1 MAGKI
6 TYIKMSKLDSD
17 GNDLTTTLKSLSQIT
32 IPYTNTSSSVCP
44 IIGRTDMGTYYT
56 FVVEFPTGEAQE
68 IDASKLGYN
77 FTGSISTATIASN
90 TSFPEFPTFNGE
102 VPVSSS
108 LLPYLYDAGSNSLQ
122 ISTYPQK
129 DLILS
134 TSTFYAS
141 GSFGGVSP
149 SFFVELYKTDST
161 RTNRTRLTNSTG
173 ILTGGWKGPFTRQAT
188 IPSESIS
195 PGDILYLGTEYVG
208 TSVSNINVKLNLDIG
223 KVNSAQIFLSSTVSS
238 GTSLGTI
245 PEPYFPTPFFNSNCQ
260 VLLNNI
266 NKYPLNPFLQDID
279 YSTNPLVPINI
290 QRILSGTAE
299 FGTVPQSYY
308 TSLSQ
313 ITPRYLG
320 SKNQSSGVNQYIT
333 NAGNTDFGNP
343 INIGTYG
350 NVSPITQNE
359 TNIFEFEWGES
370 TYPMIQGYGQ
380 LKLSNILQASSKDLV
395 RVVQKSSNAIKKPY
409 PDGRFITTSE
419 PNINSYR
426 QSTNPL
432 DAQSHSGSAGGK
444 YFWIISQSRGEFYT
458 TLNNSNPQNSTIQL
472 GNYSAN
478 PVPNSIMP
486 NTSKVVSTGWGTP
499 IKPEFMFTSSYAGGV
514 TTPDPGGG
522 TTPISTY
529 ISGSYG
535 TVDSQSPHLL
545 IFEWNGDM
553 SKTILNSAGAVT
565 TAEKTNFT
573 YDKVINGINS
583 GMTEANRWYITLY
596 RNLENPPDTSQSLEN
611 GLTLGDRLQPYNYGY
626 DQLNSEGN
634 FDNPLAA
641 KGVYEIVGVDA
652 SFSNFYDVNVVF
664 VIVKPEIKF
673 DPLVVSGS
681 SYITSFPSVNSGSF
695 DVNNGQGGIVATYS
709 VTGSVEGRS
718 GPQVIANITLNGTTV
733 LDGVTM
739 TSQQG
744 NFFRND
750 VIVFP
755 TSEFGGTGG
764 TPIKFKILANS
775 QVFNNKITRL
785 NIGTSKSSNRNQYPN
800 SPTNGIGAFMW
811 QATGKEQI
819 TGEEYIV
826 VQDEI
831 KGVGPGY
838 FTDKFSPDYIVDNIE
853 SITKEYGSNKT

>member
-1 MAGKI
+1 MSNI
-6 TYIKMSKLDSD
+6 QYIKVSKLDSS
-17 GNDLTTTLKSLSQIT
+17 GNDLTNTLKSLSQIT

-44 IIGRTDMGTYYT
+44 VIGRTDMGTYYT
-56 FVVEFPTGEAQE
+56 FVVESPTGEVQE
-68 IDASKLGYN
+68 SDASKLGYN
-77 FTGSISTATIASN
+77 FTGSISTAAVDASIN
-90 TSFPEFPTFNGE
+90 TFPEFFTMDGE
-102 VPVSSS
+102 VPISSS
-108 LLPYLYDAGSNSLQ
+108 LLPYVYNTGSNSLQ

-129 DLILS
+129 DLIVS

-161 RTNRTRLTNSTG
+161 RTNRTRLTNSAG

-208 TSVSNINVKLNLDIG
+208 TSVSNISVKLNLDVG
-223 KVNSAQIFLSSTVSS
+223 KVNAAQIFLSSTIAS
-238 GTSLGTI
+238 GTSLGTV
-245 PEPYFPTPFFNSNCQ
+245 PEPYFTTPFYNSDCQ

-279 YSTNPLVPINI
+279 YSTNPLVPANI
-290 QRILSGTAE
+290 QLILSGTAA

-308 TSLSQ
+308 TSLAQ

-320 SKNQSSGVNQYIT
+320 SKNQSSGVNQYVE

-343 INIGTYG
+343 INVGTYG
-350 NVSPITQNE
+350 NVSPITQKE
-359 TNIFEFEWGES
+359 TNIFEFEWGKS

-380 LKLSNILQASSKDLV
+380 MKLSNILQASSKDLI
-395 RVVQKSSNAIKKPY
+395 RVIQKSSNVRKKPY

-419 PNINSYR
+419 PSINTYR
-426 QSTNPL
+426 RSFNPL
-432 DAQSHSGSAGGK
+432 DPEFITGSAGGK
-444 YFWIISQSRGEFYT
+444 YFWVISQSRGEFYT
-458 TLNNSNPQNSTIQL
+458 TLNNSNPKNSTIQL

-478 PVPNSIMP
+478 PIPNPIMP

-499 IKPEFMFTSSYAGGV
+499 EKPNYMFTSSYEGGV
-514 TTPDPGGG
+514 TIGDSG
-522 TTPISTY
+522 TTKISEY

-535 TVDSQSPHLL
+535 TVDSQSPSLF
-545 IFEWNGDM
+545 IFEWDGDM
-553 SKTILNSAGAVT
+553 SKTILNSVGAVT

-583 GMTEANRWYITLY
+583 GMTEANRWYLTLY
-596 RNLENPPDTSQSLEN
+596 RNLENPPASQSLEN

-634 FDNPLAA
+634 FDDPLAA

-652 SFSNFYDVNVVF
+652 SFSNFYDINVVF

-681 SYITSFPSVNSGSF
+681 SYITSFPTVNSGSF
-695 DVNNGQGGIVATYS
+695 DVNNGQGGIIATYTVS
-709 VTGSVEGRS
+709 GNVEGRPGS
-718 GPQVIANITLNGTTV
+718 QVSANITLDGTTV
-733 LDGVTM
+733 LDAVTM
-739 TSQQG
+739 NSQQG
-744 NFFRND
+744 SFFKND
-750 VIVFP
+750 VISFP
-755 TSEFGGTGG
+755 TSQFGGTGG

-785 NIGTSKSSNRNQYPN
+785 NIGTSKSTNRNQYPG

-819 TGEEYIV
+819 TGEEFIV

-838 FTDKFSPDYIVDNIE
+838 FTDQFSPDYIVDNIE
-853 SITKEYGSNKT
+853 TITKEYGSNKT